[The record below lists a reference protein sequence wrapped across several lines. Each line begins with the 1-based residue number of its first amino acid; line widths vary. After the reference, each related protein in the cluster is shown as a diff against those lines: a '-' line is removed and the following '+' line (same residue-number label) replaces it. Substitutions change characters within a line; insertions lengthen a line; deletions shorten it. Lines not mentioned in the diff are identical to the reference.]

1 MKKELLYLALE
12 IMDYAKSKGFK
23 LNQNLVEHLRVRLQ
37 MSSYR
42 DYEKDNELY
51 SGIYS
56 VPMSMKLIAPLV
68 DCDNETP
75 ASFDYLNEDDN
86 DYSCFSAT
94 IEFKKVLSNI
104 FINIPIFAFADTPFK
119 ILVAMKSN
127 DVTLTIMSAQDST
140 LYGGSSSGHIKYNK
154 NDLNCKYVKKIK
166 NNFYKYNVWQEN
178 N

>member
-51 SGIYS
+51 SGIYCI
-56 VPMSMKLIAPLV
+56 PMNKNLIDPLV
-68 DCDNETP
+68 DGDNETIN
-75 ASFDYLNEDDN
+75 SFDYLNDDYDN
-86 DYSCFSAT
+86 DYNCLSAT

-119 ILVAMKSN
+119 ILVAMKSS
-127 DVTLTIMSAQDST
+127 DITLTKANKEDILEMLDNFIVSVNNFEMVMKK
-140 LYGGSSSGHIKYNK
+140 HVIK
-154 NDLNCKYVKKIK
+154 KKIK
-166 NNFYKYNVWQEN
+166 EIEKDF
-178 N
+178 

>member
-1 MKKELLYLALE
+1 MKKELLDLALE

-23 LNQNLVEHLRVRLQ
+23 LNQNLVEHLRVKLQ

-119 ILVAMKSN
+119 ILVAMKSS
-127 DVTLTIMSAQDST
+127 DVTLTKENKEDILEMLDNFIVSVNNFEMVMKK
-140 LYGGSSSGHIKYNK
+140 HVIK
-154 NDLNCKYVKKIK
+154 KKIK
-166 NNFYKYNVWQEN
+166 EIEKDF
-178 N
+178 

>member
-1 MKKELLYLALE
+1 MKKELLDLALE

-23 LNQNLVEHLRVRLQ
+23 LNQNLVEHIRVRLH

-127 DVTLTIMSAQDST
+127 DVTLTKANKEDILEMLDNFIVSVNNFEMVMKK
-140 LYGGSSSGHIKYNK
+140 HVIK
-154 NDLNCKYVKKIK
+154 KKIK
-166 NNFYKYNVWQEN
+166 EIEKDF
-178 N
+178 

>member
-1 MKKELLYLALE
+1 MKKELLDLALE

-68 DCDNETP
+68 DCDNETIN
-75 ASFDYLNEDDN
+75 SFDYLNEDDN

-119 ILVAMKSN
+119 ILVAMKSS
-127 DVTLTIMSAQDST
+127 DVTLTKANKEDILEMLDNFIVSVNNFEMVMKK
-140 LYGGSSSGHIKYNK
+140 HVIK
-154 NDLNCKYVKKIK
+154 KKIK
-166 NNFYKYNVWQEN
+166 EIEKDC
-178 N
+178 

>member
-1 MKKELLYLALE
+1 MKKELLDLALE

-23 LNQNLVEHLRVRLQ
+23 LNQNLVEHIRVRLH
-37 MSSYR
+37 MSSYS

-127 DVTLTIMSAQDST
+127 DVTLTKANKEDILEMLDNFIVSVNNFEMVMKK
-140 LYGGSSSGHIKYNK
+140 HVIK
-154 NDLNCKYVKKIK
+154 KKIK
-166 NNFYKYNVWQEN
+166 EIEKDF
-178 N
+178 

>member
-1 MKKELLYLALE
+1 MQKELLDLALE

-23 LNQNLVEHLRVRLQ
+23 LNQNIVEHLRVRLQ

-51 SGIYS
+51 SGIYCI
-56 VPMSMKLIAPLV
+56 PMNQNLIDTLV
-68 DCDNETP
+68 DGDNETLK
-75 ASFDYLNEDDN
+75 SFDYLDDDD

-119 ILVAMKSN
+119 ILVAMKSS
-127 DVTLTIMSAQDST
+127 DVTLTKANKEDILEMLDNFIVSVNNFEMVMKK
-140 LYGGSSSGHIKYNK
+140 HVIK
-154 NDLNCKYVKKIK
+154 KKIK
-166 NNFYKYNVWQEN
+166 EIEKDF
-178 N
+178 

>member
-1 MKKELLYLALE
+1 MKKELLDLALE

-42 DYEKDNELY
+42 DYEKDNEFY

-56 VPMSMKLIAPLV
+56 VPMSMNLIAPLV

-75 ASFDYLNEDDN
+75 ASFDYLYEDDN

-119 ILVAMKSN
+119 ILVAMKSS
-127 DVTLTIMSAQDST
+127 DVTLTKANKEDILEMLDNFIVSVNNFEMVMKK
-140 LYGGSSSGHIKYNK
+140 HVIK
-154 NDLNCKYVKKIK
+154 KKIK
-166 NNFYKYNVWQEN
+166 EIEKDF
-178 N
+178 

>member
-1 MKKELLYLALE
+1 MKKELLDLALE

-119 ILVAMKSN
+119 ILVAMKSS
-127 DVTLTIMSAQDST
+127 DVTLTKANKEDILEMLDNFIVSVNNFEMVMKK
-140 LYGGSSSGHIKYNK
+140 HVIK
-154 NDLNCKYVKKIK
+154 KKIK
-166 NNFYKYNVWQEN
+166 EIEKDC
-178 N
+178 

>member
-1 MKKELLYLALE
+1 MKKELLDLALE
-12 IMDYAKSKGFK
+12 IMDYAKLKGFK

-51 SGIYS
+51 SGVYS
-56 VPMSMKLIAPLV
+56 VPMNMNLIAPLV

-119 ILVAMKSN
+119 ILVAMKSS
-127 DVTLTIMSAQDST
+127 DVTLTKANKEDILEMLDNFIVSVNNFEMVMKK
-140 LYGGSSSGHIKYNK
+140 HVIK
-154 NDLNCKYVKKIK
+154 KKIK
-166 NNFYKYNVWQEN
+166 EIEKDC
-178 N
+178 

>member
-1 MKKELLYLALE
+1 MKKELLDLALE

-56 VPMSMKLIAPLV
+56 VPMSMNLIAPLV

-119 ILVAMKSN
+119 ILVAMKSS
-127 DVTLTIMSAQDST
+127 DVTLTKANKEDILEMLDNFIVSVNNFEMIMKK
-140 LYGGSSSGHIKYNK
+140 HVIK
-154 NDLNCKYVKKIK
+154 KKIK
-166 NNFYKYNVWQEN
+166 EIEKDC
-178 N
+178 

>member
-1 MKKELLYLALE
+1 MKKELLDLALE

-127 DVTLTIMSAQDST
+127 DVTLTKANKEDILEMLDNFIVSVNNFEMVMKK
-140 LYGGSSSGHIKYNK
+140 HVIK
-154 NDLNCKYVKKIK
+154 KKIK
-166 NNFYKYNVWQEN
+166 EIEKDF
-178 N
+178 

>member
-1 MKKELLYLALE
+1 MQKELLDLALE

-23 LNQNLVEHLRVRLQ
+23 LNENLVEHLRVRLQ

-42 DYEKDNELY
+42 DYEKDNVLY

-56 VPMSMKLIAPLV
+56 VPMNMNLIGTLV
-68 DCDNETP
+68 DGDNETLK
-75 ASFDYLNEDDN
+75 SFDYLDEADI

-119 ILVAMKSN
+119 ILVAMKSC
-127 DVTLTIMSAQDST
+127 DITLTKA
-140 LYGGSSSGHIKYNK
+140 NK
-154 NDLNCKYVKKIK
+154 DIILEMLDNFIISV
-166 NNFYKYNVWQEN
+166 NNFGMTIKKHNIKKKVKEIKKDFK
-178 N
+178 

>member
-37 MSSYR
+37 MGSYR

-119 ILVAMKSN
+119 ILVAMKSS
-127 DVTLTIMSAQDST
+127 DVTLTKANKEDILEMLDNFIVSVNNFEMVMKK
-140 LYGGSSSGHIKYNK
+140 HVIK
-154 NDLNCKYVKKIK
+154 KKIK
-166 NNFYKYNVWQEN
+166 EIEKDC
-178 N
+178 

>member
-1 MKKELLYLALE
+1 MKKELLDLALE
-12 IMDYAKSKGFK
+12 IMNYAKSKGFK
-23 LNQNLVEHLRVRLQ
+23 LNQKLVEHLRVRLQ

-51 SGIYS
+51 SGVYS
-56 VPMSMKLIAPLV
+56 VPMNMNLIAPLV

-119 ILVAMKSN
+119 ILVAVKSS
-127 DVTLTIMSAQDST
+127 DVTLTKANKEDILEMLDNFIVSVNNFEMVMKK
-140 LYGGSSSGHIKYNK
+140 HVIK
-154 NDLNCKYVKKIK
+154 KKIK
-166 NNFYKYNVWQEN
+166 EIEKDC
-178 N
+178 

>member
-1 MKKELLYLALE
+1 MQKELIDLALE

-23 LNQNLVEHLRVRLQ
+23 LNENLVEHLRVRLK

-56 VPMSMKLIAPLV
+56 VPMNIKLIDPLV
-68 DCDNETP
+68 DGDNETLE
-75 ASFDYLNEDDN
+75 SFDYLDDD

-119 ILVAMKSN
+119 ILVAMKSC
-127 DVTLTIMSAQDST
+127 DVTLTKD
-140 LYGGSSSGHIKYNK
+140 NK
-154 NDLNCKYVKKIK
+154 EGILEMLDNFIVSV
-166 NNFYKYNVWQEN
+166 NNFGMTIKKHNIKKKVKEIEKDFK
-178 N
+178 

>member
-1 MKKELLYLALE
+1 MQKELLDLALE

-23 LNQNLVEHLRVRLQ
+23 LNQNLIEHIRVRLQ

-51 SGIYS
+51 SGIYY

-68 DCDNETP
+68 DCDYETP

-119 ILVAMKSN
+119 ILVAMKSS
-127 DVTLTIMSAQDST
+127 DVTLTKA
-140 LYGGSSSGHIKYNK
+140 NK
-154 NDLNCKYVKKIK
+154 EDILEMLDNFIVSV
-166 NNFYKYNVWQEN
+166 NNFEMVMKKHIIKKKVKEIEKDF
-178 N
+178 

>member
-56 VPMSMKLIAPLV
+56 VPMSMNLIAPLV

-119 ILVAMKSN
+119 ILVAMKSS
-127 DVTLTIMSAQDST
+127 DVTLTKANKEDILEMLDNFIVSVNNFEMVMKK
-140 LYGGSSSGHIKYNK
+140 HVIK
-154 NDLNCKYVKKIK
+154 KKIK
-166 NNFYKYNVWQEN
+166 EIEKDF
-178 N
+178 

>member
-1 MKKELLYLALE
+1 MQKELLDLALE

-51 SGIYS
+51 SGIYCI
-56 VPMSMKLIAPLV
+56 PMNMNLIDPLV
-68 DCDNETP
+68 EGDNETLE
-75 ASFDYLNEDDN
+75 SFDYLNEDDN
-86 DYSCFSAT
+86 DYNCLSVT

-119 ILVAMKSN
+119 ILVAMKSS
-127 DVTLTIMSAQDST
+127 DITLTKANKEDILEMLDNFIVSVNNFEMVMKK
-140 LYGGSSSGHIKYNK
+140 HVIK
-154 NDLNCKYVKKIK
+154 KKIK
-166 NNFYKYNVWQEN
+166 EIEKDF
-178 N
+178 

>member
-68 DCDNETP
+68 DCDNETT

-119 ILVAMKSN
+119 ILVAMKSS
-127 DVTLTIMSAQDST
+127 DVTLTKANKEYILEMLDNFIVSVNNFEMVMKK
-140 LYGGSSSGHIKYNK
+140 HVIK
-154 NDLNCKYVKKIK
+154 KKIK
-166 NNFYKYNVWQEN
+166 EIEKDF
-178 N
+178 